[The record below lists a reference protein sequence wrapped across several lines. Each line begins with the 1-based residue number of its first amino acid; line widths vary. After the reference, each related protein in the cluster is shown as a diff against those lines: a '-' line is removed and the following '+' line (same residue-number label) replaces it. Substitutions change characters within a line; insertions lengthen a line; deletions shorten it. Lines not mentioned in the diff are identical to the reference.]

1 MNIGLSITLLVILGT
16 LSFFFSGVENVYVTV
31 NKLRL
36 EKDVKEGKPMSKQ
49 VYRMATNFNNTLST
63 LLLGNALVNPA
74 ITTIGTLLALDVAR
88 NTNWSEAQ
96 ATTLSVVIIFI
107 VILIFF
113 EIIPKTLCLKFNYR
127 LSYIFIY
134 PMLFFKFLFLP
145 INFVM
150 DKFLNLMMRFFSLFA
165 RPKREIQNRLGY
177 SDDELTEMVNEIEES
192 GVIDEKTSELLKS
205 AIEFTETEAYE
216 IMTPRVDVFAYDIDD
231 DIEELMNDS
240 DIFKYSR
247 VPVYEDTIDN
257 VIGILPTKLL
267 LRLILS
273 KKKVKVKE
281 LMQPALFVHHSKQI
295 STLLKEF
302 KATKNH
308 IAIVIDEYGG
318 TEGIITMEDI
328 VEEIIGEIWDE
339 SDEVN
344 EPYVEV
350 ASGHFII
357 DGGLNLDD
365 FFELLDIAEDEET
378 DYDTVGGWCLDKLDR
393 FARVGDT
400 FEYQGYQIL
409 VTKVEEFT
417 VEKIEAKKIIEE
429 E

>member
-1 MNIGLSITLLVILGT
+1 
-16 LSFFFSGVENVYVTV
+16 
-31 NKLRL
+31 
-36 EKDVKEGKPMSKQ
+36 
-49 VYRMATNFNNTLST
+49 
-63 LLLGNALVNPA
+63 
-74 ITTIGTLLALDVAR
+74 
-88 NTNWSEAQ
+88 
-96 ATTLSVVIIFI
+96 
-107 VILIFF
+107 
-113 EIIPKTLCLKFNYR
+113 
-127 LSYIFIY
+127 
-134 PMLFFKFLFLP
+134 MLFFKYLFLP
-145 INFVM
+145 INCVM
-150 DKFLNLMMRFFSLFA
+150 DKFLNLMMSFFSLFA

-350 ASGHFII
+350 ASGHYII

>member
-1 MNIGLSITLLVILGT
+1 MELWLSITLLAVLLL

-36 EKDVKEGKPMSKQ
+36 EKDIKDGKKMSKH
-49 VYRMATNFNNTLST
+49 VYKMATNFNNTLST

-74 ITTIGTLLALDVAR
+74 ITAISTLLALDI
-88 NTNWSEAQ
+88 AQ
-96 ATTLSVVIIFI
+96 STVWTETQTTSMS
-107 VILIFF
+107 VILVFLVILVFC
-113 EIIPKTLCLKFNYR
+113 EIIPKTICLKFNYR
-127 LSYIFIY
+127 LSYVFIY

-145 INFVM
+145 VNFVM
-150 DKFLNLMMRFFSLFA
+150 DKFLNAMMRFFSLFA
-165 RPKREIQNRLGY
+165 RPKQAIANRQQY
-177 SDDELTEMVNEIEES
+177 SEDELTEMVNEIEES

-216 IMTPRVDVFAYDIDD
+216 VMTPRVDVFAYDIDD
-231 DIEELMNDS
+231 DIQELMKES

-273 KKKVKVKE
+273 KKRVKVKE
-281 LMQPALFVHHSKQI
+281 LIQPALFVHHSKQI

-302 KATKNH
+302 KSTKNH

-328 VEEIIGEIWDE
+328 IEEIIGEIWDE

-344 EPYVEV
+344 EPYIELGE
-350 ASGHFII
+350 GHYII

-365 FFELLDIAEDEET
+365 FFELLEVDEDDET

-393 FARVGDT
+393 FAKVKDQFT
-400 FEYQGYQIL
+400 YQGYDIL
-409 VTKVEEFT
+409 VTEVDEFT
-417 VEKIEAKKIIEE
+417 VEKIEVKRQEE
-429 E
+429 EK

>member
-1 MNIGLSITLLVILGT
+1 MNRPIIIVILIILIM

-36 EKDVKEGKPMSKQ
+36 EKDIKEGKPMSKH
-49 VYRMATNFNNTLST
+49 VYKMATNFNNTLST
-63 LLLGNALVNPA
+63 LLLGNALTNPA
-74 ITTIGTLLALDVAR
+74 ITALGTLLALDIAKGSG
-88 NTNWSEAQ
+88 WSDAQ
-96 ATTLSVVIIFI
+96 VTSLSVSVIF
-107 VILIFF
+107 VFVLVFC
-113 EIIPKTLCLKFNYR
+113 EIIPKTICLKFNYR
-127 LSYIFIY
+127 LSYLFIY
-134 PMLFFKFLFLP
+134 PMLFFKYLFLP
-145 INFVM
+145 INYIV
-150 DKFLNLMMRFFSLFA
+150 DHLLKLMMKFFGLFS
-165 RPKREIQNRLGY
+165 RPKKAIIEGRQSY

-231 DIEELMNDS
+231 DIEELMKDS

-257 VIGILPTKLL
+257 IIGILPTKLL
-267 LRLILS
+267 LKLILS
-273 KKKVKVKE
+273 KKKIKVKE
-281 LMQPALFVHHSKQI
+281 LIQPALFVHHTKQI

-302 KATKNH
+302 KETKNH

-328 VEEIIGEIWDE
+328 IEEIIGEIWDE
-339 SDEVN
+339 TDEVK
-344 EPYVEV
+344 EPFIEL
-350 ASGHFII
+350 SEGHYII
-357 DGGLNLDD
+357 DGGFNLED
-365 FFELLDIAEDEET
+365 FFNLLEVDEDEET

-393 FARVGDT
+393 FAVVGDQ
-400 FEYQGYQIL
+400 FNYQNYQIL
-409 VTKVEEFT
+409 ITEVDEFT
-417 VEKIEAKKIIEE
+417 VEKVEVKKIEE

>member
-1 MNIGLSITLLVILGT
+1 MHIALSITLLVVLFI

-36 EKDVKEGKPMSKQ
+36 EKDMKAGKRSSKL
-49 VYRMATNFNNTLST
+49 VYKMATNFNKTLST

-74 ITTIGTLLALDVAR
+74 IVAIGTILALDLAK
-88 NTNWSEAQ
+88 NTGWSEAQ
-96 ATTLSVVIIFI
+96 TTTVSVI
-107 VILIFF
+107 VIFLTILVFC
-113 EIIPKTLCLKFNYR
+113 EIIPKMICLKFNYR
-127 LSYIFIY
+127 LSYLFIY
-134 PMLFFKFLFLP
+134 PMLFFKYLFLP
-145 INFVM
+145 INFLM
-150 DKFLNLMMRFFSLFA
+150 DKFLNAMMKFFSLFT
-165 RPKREIQNRLGY
+165 RSKKVFESRQQY

-216 IMTPRVDVFAYDIDD
+216 IMTPRVDVFAYDIED
-231 DIEELMNDS
+231 DIEELMKES
-240 DIFKYSR
+240 EIFKFSR

-257 VIGILPTKLL
+257 IIGILPTKLL

-281 LMQPALFVHHSKQI
+281 LIQPALFIHHTKQI

-318 TEGIITMEDI
+318 TEGIVTMEDI
-328 VEEIIGEIWDE
+328 IEEIIGEIWDE
-339 SDEVN
+339 SDEVK
-344 EPYVEV
+344 EPYIEL
-350 ASGHFII
+350 ADGHFII

-365 FFELLDIAEDEET
+365 FFELLDLDEDDET

-393 FARVGDT
+393 FARVGDS
-400 FEYQGYQIL
+400 FDYQGYNIL
-409 VTKVEEFT
+409 ITMVDEFT
-417 VEKIEAKKIIEE
+417 VEKIEVKKLIEQ
-429 E
+429 

>member
-1 MNIGLSITLLVILGT
+1 MNLGLSITLLVILGT

-134 PMLFFKFLFLP
+134 PMLFFKYLFLP

-165 RPKREIQNRLGY
+165 RPKREIENRLGY